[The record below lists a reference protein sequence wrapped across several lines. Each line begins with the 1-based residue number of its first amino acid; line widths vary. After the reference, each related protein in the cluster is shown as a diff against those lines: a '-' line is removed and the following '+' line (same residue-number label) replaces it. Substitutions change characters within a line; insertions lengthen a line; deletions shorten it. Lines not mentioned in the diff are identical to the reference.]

1 MSAAVAPGQQ
11 RLRLSPSSLDRFLI
25 CPKQFLLADIER
37 APREREASPVLTQ
50 ANAVHHALERFFGL
64 PLEERKSE
72 NLERALRAVWP
83 QHRRSDTFV
92 SAEEERE
99 YGQAALAMLTLFSE
113 RFDLQTQPLTREQWI
128 TLRVG
133 GVEVVGK
140 LDRIDPGRSGGIE
153 VVDYKTGRRQLDSTD
168 LPSEPAVQVYVLG
181 AERACQRP
189 VERVRFVYVALG
201 TEVVWEPER
210 EDVVMLGERLVRT
223 IKAIREE
230 ETFSALPGPHCRWCA
245 FNAICPERSATTL
258 DELVAVDGLPF

>member
-1 MSAAVAPGQQ
+1 MSAAVAAGQQ
-11 RLRLSPSSLDRFLI
+11 RLRLSPSSLDRFLL

-37 APREREASPVLTQ
+37 APRERETSPVLTQ

-64 PLEERKSE
+64 PPEERQSG

-99 YGQAALAMLTLFSE
+99 YGQAALAMLALFSQ
-113 RFDLQTQPLTREQWI
+113 RFDLLTQPLAREQWI

-168 LPSEPAVQVYVLG
+168 LASEPAVQVYVLG

-189 VERVRFVYVALG
+189 VERVRFIYVALG

-210 EDVVMLGERLVRT
+210 EDVENLGQRLVRT

-230 ETFSALPGPHCRWCA
+230 ESFSASPGPHCRWCPFSA
-245 FNAICPERSATTL
+245 VCPERSATSIDDL
-258 DELVAVDGLPF
+258 LVAEGLPF